1 MVLVMSNNFSD
12 IELPKSSTY
21 KKWANFLW
29 GWGLFYTIFGGAFFI
44 SSLFS
49 NNVKDID
56 ITILLMGVLPLIIG
70 YQMRKK
76 YKMSIKT
83 AKLREYE
90 LIVLKYLEQNENK
103 INEVQFSLVTGL
115 STVEAKSILNSLA
128 ENGILSLEVD
138 NNGNIFYTCP
148 KLLKE

>member
-1 MVLVMSNNFSD
+1 
-12 IELPKSSTY
+12 
-21 KKWANFLW
+21 
-29 GWGLFYTIFGGAFFI
+29 
-44 SSLFS
+44 
-49 NNVKDID
+49 
-56 ITILLMGVLPLIIG
+56 TILLMGVLPLIIG